1 MCIRDR
7 GRGRGARMT
16 AFALALSPAARRALG
31 VVAAH
36 GLTDFGSDALVPSYA
51 LALVCPIPSSV
62 LTVCFCAASVLHL
75 ADELGLVA
83 SLGLHSLAAILDRV
97 RGHDDAFGAFLCYLA
112 TLHTPCHY
120 VCEWRRGRR
129 ALVVF
134 SALAGATLAC
144 LWSPHSFVLS
154 DRMQRVVIAHV
165 GVVCFDR

>member
-1 MCIRDR
+1 
-7 GRGRGARMT
+7 MT

-129 ALVVF
+129 ALVIVA
-134 SALAGATLAC
+134 ALAGATLAC

>member
-1 MCIRDR
+1 
-7 GRGRGARMT
+7 MT
-16 AFALALSPAARRALG
+16 AFALALSPAARPALG

-36 GLTDFGSDALVPSYA
+36 GLTDFGSRALVPSYA
-51 LALVCPIPSSV
+51 LALACPMPSSV
-62 LTVCFCAASVLHL
+62 VTALFCAASVLHL

-83 SLGLHSLAAILDRV
+83 SLGLHALTAVIDRV

-144 LWSPHSFVLS
+144 LWSPCAFALS
-154 DRMQRVVIAHV
+154 DLMQRVVVAHV
-165 GVVCFDR
+165 GVVCLDR